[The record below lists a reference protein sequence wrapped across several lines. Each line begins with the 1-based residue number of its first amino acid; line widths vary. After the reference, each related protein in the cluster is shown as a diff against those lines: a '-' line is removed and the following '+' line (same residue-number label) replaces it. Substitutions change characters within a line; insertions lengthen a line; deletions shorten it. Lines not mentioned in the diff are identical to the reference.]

1 MKLNIKLISSFLLC
15 LCISF
20 TIQTNKFQAIW
31 VVGEGASSET
41 SALMWAKNYLVI
53 KTKFFDTQENLD
65 SFDPVADNY
74 KILIRRSDVVE
85 GPISIVTNP
94 ANQNYQYKYYIPSIE
109 LAHKLPYVIYDIK
122 LNHCV
127 DDAISCHIE
136 YKIKFFSCNQHAGDF
151 YDDLSTSYTDIDRTD
166 ALLVLSPFIDT
177 YEKRVGL
184 TGQFTQG
191 YSIQDLLTGST
202 MLNCQVTSN
211 TDCCNPY
218 PCSID
223 STSIECICR
232 LEGYNGGPGAL
243 TGVCKDYTQA
253 LS

>member
-94 ANQNYQYKYYIPSIE
+94 ANQNYQYKYQMD
-109 LAHKLPYVIYDIK
+109 LCLPCLI
-122 LNHCV
+122 
-127 DDAISCHIE
+127 
-136 YKIKFFSCNQHAGDF
+136 
-151 YDDLSTSYTDIDRTD
+151 
-166 ALLVLSPFIDT
+166 
-177 YEKRVGL
+177 
-184 TGQFTQG
+184 
-191 YSIQDLLTGST
+191 
-202 MLNCQVTSN
+202 
-211 TDCCNPY
+211 
-218 PCSID
+218 
-223 STSIECICR
+223 
-232 LEGYNGGPGAL
+232 
-243 TGVCKDYTQA
+243 
-253 LS
+253 